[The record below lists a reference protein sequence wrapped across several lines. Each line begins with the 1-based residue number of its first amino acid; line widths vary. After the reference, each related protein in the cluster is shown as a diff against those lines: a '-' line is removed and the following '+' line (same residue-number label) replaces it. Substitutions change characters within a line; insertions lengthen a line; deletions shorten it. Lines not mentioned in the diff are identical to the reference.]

1 MLPSGQ
7 MHLSREGQAEVIL
20 CWTPA
25 SSRAEGLALGCRLS
39 ITSLAQRPPGTGRRI
54 IATQPSLDPEM
65 EAGVVS
71 TSGNKRHGP
80 QIRGLRPQGPE
91 MPQCGEPTEVLA
103 GKFLVSAELHRTMA
117 LALS

>member
-1 MLPSGQ
+1 MLW
-7 MHLSREGQAEVIL
+7 SREGQAEVIL

-25 SSRAEGLALGCRLS
+25 SSRAEGLALGCRLG

-54 IATQPSLDPEM
+54 TATQPSLGPEV

-80 QIRGLRPQGPE
+80 QIRGLRPQGPG
-91 MPQCGEPTEVLA
+91 MPQCGESTGVMA
-103 GKFLVSAELHRTMA
+103 GKILVLAELHRAMA
-117 LALS
+117 PVLS